1 MKRLA
6 GFTVIELMIT
16 IALAAIILTLGVP
29 AYQGLVER
37 NRLTADINSFISS
50 LALARSEAVKRKQR
64 VTLCAS
70 NNGSTCSNNNSGY
83 ESGWIVYV
91 ETTAPADNRASA
103 EELLWVSEAL
113 AENMTLRATVPFN
126 NRIQYLPTGQTGG
139 LGNGS
144 IFLCKDN
151 AVNKARL
158 ITIIRSGRVHLA
170 KNNTYGVPLTSA
182 GAEITDCNTS

>member
-1 MKRLA
+1 
-6 GFTVIELMIT
+6 MIT
-16 IALAAIILTLGVP
+16 IALAAVILTLGVP

-50 LALARSEAVKRKQR
+50 LALARSEAVKRKQQ
-64 VTLCAS
+64 VILCAS
-70 NNGSTCSNNNSGY
+70 NDGATCSNDNSGY

-91 ETTAPADNRASA
+91 ETIAPADNRANA

-113 AENMTLRATVPFN
+113 ANNMTLRATVPYN

-139 LGNGS
+139 LGNAS
-144 IFLCKDN
+144 IYLCKD
-151 AVNKARL
+151 AVTNKARL

-170 KNNTYGVPLTSA
+170 KNNSYGVPLTSA
-182 GAEITDCNTS
+182 GSEITDCNTS

>member
-64 VTLCAS
+64 VNLCAS
-70 NNGSTCSNNNSGY
+70 SDGSTCSNNNSGY

-91 ETTAPADNRASA
+91 ETIAPADNRANS
-103 EELLWVSEAL
+103 EQLLWVSEAL
-113 AENMTLRATVPFN
+113 ADNMTLRATVPFN
-126 NRIQYLPTGQTGG
+126 NRIQYLATGQTAGI
-139 LGNGS
+139 GNAS
-144 IFLCKDN
+144 IYLCKD
-151 AVNKARL
+151 AVTNKARL
-158 ITIIRSGRVHLA
+158 LTIRKSGRVHLA
-170 KNNTYGVPLTSA
+170 KNNADGVPLTST